1 VPALPN
7 ARHERFAQVV
17 ADGQT
22 AGEAYL
28 AAGYSC
34 GPQKAR
40 GHGHRLRTREDVQT
54 RIADLLRARERI
66 AEKGMERAIVETAL
80 TKAWV
85 LEKLRLNAE
94 RALQERP
101 VLDKDGNPT
110 GEYRYEGA
118 VANRALELLG
128 KALGIFIERREEGK
142 PGDFAHLSD
151 EELDAQLSQ
160 HLRARGLTDR
170 QIRNFLLAPHPIP
183 ANSDR
188 EGEAA

>member
-1 VPALPN
+1 MPALPN
-7 ARHERFAQVV
+7 ARHERFAQAI

-22 AGEAYL
+22 AGVAYT
-28 AAGYSC
+28 AAGYAC

-40 GHGHRLRTREDVQT
+40 GHGHRLRTREDVET

-66 AEKGMERAIVETAL
+66 AEKGMERAIEQTAL

-85 LEKLRLNAE
+85 LEKLRMNAE

-128 KALGIFIERREEGK
+128 RSLGIFIERSEQGK

-151 EELDAQLSQ
+151 EELDAQMTQ
-160 HLRARGLTDR
+160 RLRARGLTDR
-170 QIRNFLLAPHPIP
+170 QIRNFLLAPHLIS
-183 ANSDR
+183 ANKDR
-188 EGEAA
+188 EGQAA